1 MSYHKY
7 FFLSILIL
15 LTVCISCNTKS
26 KLSDTRWKYLGFY
39 NSTFLSN
46 RSERT
51 FFSNDTSSFRTLE
64 EIFTIDDYNSPV
76 FTDSSVIRSV
86 FYDVSGRNVC
96 CETDTLSYFI
106 ENINSGNYLFL
117 TNNYG
122 IEVLVS
128 ETFKPGLLKK
138 RPVIKIPSIDV
149 QIGSYLK
156 ESQILDSIAVH
167 PATATQKADTVRYHF
182 YKKDHTLG
190 LQTLK
195 ARKTGERILLSVSKE
210 MNEAE
215 VDQFLRYFQTTYPG
229 FPVNDYFNEDCLR
242 NISIYYMGLSISII
256 EKKGNNNSKDY
267 TFYYDDDYLSSLPLL
282 KKKGKKWVFINDKEM
297 SVSAE
302 K

>member
-7 FFLSILIL
+7 SFLSILIL

-96 CETDTLSYFI
+96 CETDTLSYFV
-106 ENINSGNYLFL
+106 ENINSRNYLFL

-122 IEVLVS
+122 MEVLVS
-128 ETFKPGLLKK
+128 ESFKPGLLKK
-138 RPVIKIPSIDV
+138 RQEINIPIINLH
-149 QIGSYLK
+149 IGSYIK
-156 ESQILDSIAVH
+156 ENLILDSLAIH
-167 PATATQKADTVRYHF
+167 PATATQKGDTILYHL
-182 YKKDHTLG
+182 YKKDHNLG

-195 ARKTGERILLSVSKE
+195 AKKTGERILLSVTKE
-210 MNEAE
+210 MNEME

-242 NISIYYMGLSISII
+242 NISIYYMGLSISIL
-256 EKKGNNNSKDY
+256 EKKCSDTSKKF
-267 TFYYDDDYLSSLPLL
+267 TFYYDDDYLSSFPLL
-282 KKKGKKWVFINDKEM
+282 KKKGKKWVLINDKEL
-297 SVSAE
+297 SVSAG

>member
-1 MSYHKY
+1 MSYHNCL
-7 FFLSILIL
+7 FIILLIL
-15 LTVCISCNTKS
+15 LAVFTSCNTTT

-64 EIFTIDDYNSPV
+64 EIFTIDGYNSPV

-106 ENINSGNYLFL
+106 ENINSRNYLFL

-122 IEVLVS
+122 IEVLLS

-138 RPVIKIPSIDV
+138 RPVIKIPSIV
-149 QIGSYLK
+149 LNIGSYIK
-156 ESQILDSIAVH
+156 ENLILDSIGIQADS
-167 PATATQKADTVRYHF
+167 ATQKADTVKYHF
-182 YKKDHTLG
+182 YKKDHNLG

-195 ARKTGERILLSVSKE
+195 AKKTGERILLSVTKE
-210 MNEAE
+210 MNAME

-229 FPVNDYFNEDCLR
+229 FPVNDYYNEDCLR
-242 NISIYYMGLSISII
+242 NISIYFMGLSISII
-256 EKKGNNNSKDY
+256 EKKGNIKPKNY

-282 KKKGKKWVFINDKEM
+282 KKRGKKWILINDKEL
-297 SVSAE
+297 SVSAV

>member
-1 MSYHKY
+1 MSYHKCL
-7 FFLSILIL
+7 FIILLIL
-15 LTVCISCNTKS
+15 LAVFTSCNTTT

-39 NSTFLSN
+39 NSTFLSI

-64 EIFTIDDYNSPV
+64 EIFTIDGYNSPV

-106 ENINSGNYLFL
+106 ENINSRNYLFL

-122 IEVLVS
+122 IEVLLS

-138 RPVIKIPSIDV
+138 RPVIKIPSIV
-149 QIGSYLK
+149 LNIGSYIK
-156 ESQILDSIAVH
+156 ENLILDSIGIQADS
-167 PATATQKADTVRYHF
+167 ATQKADTVKYHF
-182 YKKDHTLG
+182 YKKDHNLG

-195 ARKTGERILLSVSKE
+195 AKKTGERILLSVTKE
-210 MNEAE
+210 MNAME

-229 FPVNDYFNEDCLR
+229 FPVNDYYNEDCLR
-242 NISIYYMGLSISII
+242 NISIYFMGLSISII
-256 EKKGNNNSKDY
+256 EKKGNIKPKNF

-282 KKKGKKWVFINDKEM
+282 KKRGKKWILINDKEL
-297 SVSAE
+297 SVSAV